1 MQDTRRRIQSL
12 TPEDLARLKQKLANH
27 RVTASKGCAA
37 PERGESGPCPLSFP
51 QRPMWFFDQ
60 MEPGSAVYNRCANF
74 RLLGPLDTTALQQ
87 ALDILV
93 TRHES
98 LRTVFSMEGEEP
110 AQVVLP
116 QGYVKLEITDLTELE
131 PDSLPARLK
140 ALVIAEAERPFDLSK
155 GPLLRVSLVRLAAR
169 EHVLMT
175 TMHHIISDAW
185 SSGVFKRELGYFYK
199 CFRQKRQPD
208 MPELPLRYVEYTRWQ
223 LNQLQSNKLDKQLRY
238 WKERLDGAPPLLEL
252 PCDRPRP
259 AAQTF
264 RGGTQSRPLNQAL
277 GTALLALGKRQ
288 GATLFMLLLAAFQ
301 ILLYRYSGQEDI
313 VVGTP
318 VANRGIK
325 ETEGMIGLFINV
337 LALRCDLSGD
347 PGFLELVGR
356 VRETVLGAFG
366 HQDLPF
372 EKLVEALQPERNLS
386 HTPLFQVMFTYRNTP
401 DGGLDLDGLAVHD
414 MVSEKTVSHFD
425 LSMIIERRGDGHC
438 LIVEY
443 SADLFDA
450 GTITRMLDHYVNLL
464 EGIAAGPDRRIS
476 QLPLLGETERKR
488 ILREWN
494 ATESPYP
501 TGQGIHRLFERQS
514 ARSPGRPAVVYGTH
528 ALSYGELN
536 ARANRLA
543 RVLRARGVDI
553 GALVALLMERSC
565 DMVVALLAILKAGGG
580 YVPLDPDYPRDRL
593 ALMLED
599 SQTAVLL
606 THSALVERLPEHAPS
621 LVCLDRI
628 DEDLRVHDDGN
639 LDSRVTPDAIAYV
652 NYTSGSTGK
661 PKGVCV
667 PHRAVNRLVLETNYI
682 ELGEADR
689 VAQVSTVSFDAAT
702 FEIWGALLNGATLVG
717 VDKQTLLL
725 AGEFAGWLSRERITA
740 MFLTTAVFNHL
751 AEENPAMFSSL
762 DWLLFGGEAADPKR
776 VRAVWK
782 AAPPRHLINVYG
794 PTENTTFSTW
804 HEITELPDE
813 FLPVPIGRPIA
824 NTQAYILD
832 QSMNPVPVG
841 VYGELY
847 LGGAGLALG
856 YLNNQALTEERFVP
870 NPFSEQPGAR
880 LYRTGDVARYLAD
893 GKIVFHGRTDD
904 QVKIRGFRI
913 EPGEIEAAIRLHPA
927 VGDAVVICMGET
939 GAEKRLVAYVSPKT
953 RDDLGGDDL
962 RSFLSGRL
970 PPFMLPSAF
979 MVLDRLP
986 LTDNGKIDRKALPAP
1001 DISGTALQDAGD
1013 APRTELEKELI
1024 AIWEDLFER
1033 KGIGIHD
1040 DFFRLG
1046 GHSLLAARLF
1056 AILRGRYKK
1065 QIPLTSIYDAGTV
1078 AQLAR
1083 LLESDSYR
1091 SRVFSSLVAVQPH
1104 GARPPFFWGL
1114 GSRGGNQISQYLPKD
1129 QPFYVMQHQSQD
1141 GERARYA
1148 RIEDIARWHLLDIR
1162 SIQPQGPYYLGG
1174 FSFGGM
1180 LVYEIARQI
1189 EASGDK
1195 VGLLFLLDATQP
1207 ELAGRKHRKAV
1218 RDRQRSRR
1226 QEIQAGKPRK
1236 VRRMIRRGLNF
1247 LKKRVGE
1254 WGRLVV
1260 CQACFILN
1268 IPLPVALRSFY
1279 ILRIYRR
1286 EAMGYKPVP
1295 LHGRLV
1301 CFQFEETSEQA
1312 GPNSYASCNPH
1323 AEVYSVE
1330 GKHKDVNSL
1339 SHAPIWTRTLMDCL
1353 AKAQGSSHGDQ
1364 GAPLSSH
1371 CKVQGAR
1378 YKAQG

>member
-12 TPEDLARLKQKLANH
+12 TPEELARLKQKLANH
-27 RVTASKGCAA
+27 QVTASKGWEA

-74 RLLGPLDTTALQQ
+74 RLLGSLDTTAMQQ
-87 ALDILV
+87 ALDALV
-93 TRHES
+93 VRHES

-110 AQVVLP
+110 VQVVLP
-116 QGYVKLEITDLTELE
+116 QGRIALEVSDLTVLASGERE
-131 PDSLPARLK
+131 ARLK

-155 GPLLRVSLVRLAAR
+155 GPLLRVSLVRLGAR

-208 MPELPLRYVEYTRWQ
+208 MPELPLRYVDYTRWQ
-223 LNQLQSNKLDKQLRY
+223 LNQLRGKRFDKQLHY
-238 WKERLDGAPPLLEL
+238 WKERLDGVPPLLEL

-259 AAQTF
+259 AVQTF
-264 RGGTQSRPLNQAL
+264 RGGTRSRPLNQAL
-277 GTALLALGKRQ
+277 GTALLALGQRQ

-301 ILLYRYSGQEDI
+301 VLLYRYSGQEDI

-318 VANRGIK
+318 VANRGQK
-325 ETEGMIGLFINV
+325 ETEGLIGLFINV

-347 PGFLELVGR
+347 PAFPDLIVR
-356 VRETVLGAFG
+356 VREAVLGAFE
-366 HQDLPF
+366 HQEVPF

-401 DGGLDLDGLAVHD
+401 DEELDLDGVAVHD
-414 MVSEKTVSHFD
+414 MEVKKTVSHFD
-425 LSMIIERRGDGHC
+425 LSMIIERRGEGHC

-476 QLPLLGETERKR
+476 QLPLLGEAEREW

-494 ATESPYP
+494 ATASPYP
-501 TGQGIHRLFERQS
+501 AGKGVHQLFERQC
-514 ARSPGRPAVVYGTH
+514 ARAPGRLAAVYGAH
-528 ALSYGELN
+528 SLSYGDLN

-543 RVLRARGVDI
+543 RMLRARGVDA
-553 GALVALLMERSC
+553 GTLVGLLMERSC

-593 ALMLED
+593 ALMLEECQA
-599 SQTAVLL
+599 SVLL
-606 THSALVERLPEHAPS
+606 THSALVGRLPEHTPS
-621 LVCLDRI
+621 FLCLDRI
-628 DEDLRVHDDGN
+628 DEDLRAHDDGN

-689 VAQVSTVSFDAAT
+689 VAQVSTISFDAAT

-717 VDKQTLLL
+717 ADKQTLLS
-725 AGEFAGWLSRERITA
+725 ADEFSDWLSRERITA

-762 DWLLFGGEAADPKR
+762 DCLLFGGEAADPKR
-776 VRAVWK
+776 VRAVWE

-813 FLPVPIGRPIA
+813 SLPVPIGRPIA

-856 YLNNQALTEERFVP
+856 YLNNQALTRERFVL
-870 NPFSEQPGAR
+870 NPFSEEPGAR
-880 LYRTGDVARYLAD
+880 LYRTGDMARYLAD

-913 EPGEIEAAIRLHPA
+913 EPGEIEATIRLHPA
-927 VGDAVVICMGET
+927 VGEAVVVCTEEPRG
-939 GAEKRLVAYVSPKT
+939 EKRLSAYVTAKV
-953 RDDLGGDDL
+953 GDELNMEEL
-962 RSFLSGRL
+962 RTFLSEKL
-970 PPFMLPSAF
+970 PPFMVPSTCMILGRF
-979 MVLDRLP
+979 P

-1001 DISGTALQDAGD
+1001 DFSGISSRHGD
-1013 APRTELEKELI
+1013 GAPRTELERELV

-1033 KGIGIHD
+1033 KGIGVHD
-1040 DFFRLG
+1040 DFFHLG

-1056 AILRGRYKK
+1056 SILNSRYKRD
-1065 QIPLTSIYDAGTV
+1065 IPLMTIYQAGTI
-1078 AQLAR
+1078 AQIAS
-1083 LLESDSYR
+1083 LLTGHSGR
-1091 SRVFSSLVAVQPH
+1091 SPVFSSLAASQAQ
-1104 GARPPFFWGL
+1104 GSKPPFFWAL
-1114 GSRGGNQISQYLPKD
+1114 GSRGGNQLMRYFSEE
-1129 QPFYVMQHQSQD
+1129 QPLYVLQHQAQD
-1141 GERARYA
+1141 GYRARYT
-1148 RIEDIARWHLLDIR
+1148 RINEIARWYLCDIR
-1162 SIQPQGPYYLGG
+1162 AVQPRGPYFLGG

-1180 LVYEIARQI
+1180 IAYEIARQI
-1189 EASGDK
+1189 EESGDE
-1195 VGLLFLLDATQP
+1195 VGLLFLLDASQP
-1207 ELAGRKHRKAV
+1207 GLASRRYRHAV
-1218 RDRQRSRR
+1218 RKSQQHPR
-1226 QEIQAGKPRK
+1226 QEIQAGPPRK
-1236 VRRMIRRGLNF
+1236 VWRLIRRGINVWRGRLD
-1247 LKKRVGE
+1247 E
-1254 WGRLVV
+1254 WGRLLV
-1260 CQACFILN
+1260 CHACFVLRV
-1268 IPLPVALRSFY
+1268 PLPVALRSFY
-1279 ILRIYRR
+1279 ILRIYKK
-1286 EAMGYKPVP
+1286 EALGYKPVP
-1295 LHGRLV
+1295 LRGRVV
-1301 CFQFEETSEQA
+1301 CFQFDVSSEQSA
-1312 GPNSYASCNPH
+1312 PNSYAECNPH
-1323 AEVYSVE
+1323 AEVYSMQ
-1330 GKHKDVNSL
+1330 GNHKDVTSQ
-1339 SHAPIWTRTLMDCL
+1339 SHAPIWTRKLIESL
-1353 AKAQGSSHGDQ
+1353 AGAQDSS
-1364 GAPLSSH
+1364 GASRS
-1371 CKVQGAR
+1371 
-1378 YKAQG
+1378 